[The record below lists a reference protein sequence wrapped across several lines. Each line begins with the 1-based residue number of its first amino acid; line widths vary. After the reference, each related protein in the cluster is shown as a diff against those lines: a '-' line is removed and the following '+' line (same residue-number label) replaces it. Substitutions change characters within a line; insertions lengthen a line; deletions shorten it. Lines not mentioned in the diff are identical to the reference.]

1 MKIAD
6 YTVQA
11 SASKSYQYVESNTT
25 LITTGQ
31 KKTDEPKEPPK
42 TEAGALEAGAPED
55 SYEKTDT
62 IQQML
67 KDAAEQREKAVEKL
81 KQASQIIKAKN
92 ALPTAY
98 SPDEVKLSLLEMMIK
113 ALTGKDVKGN
123 KIKQYDGNKH
133 SGHHG
138 QSNGAPQNQLPHF
151 SGGNGDS
158 RPSNVSIMSVE
169 RFVYESESVSY
180 SAQGLINTADG
191 QQISVDINMN
201 MSRQFVSYESASIEF
216 ERPLCDPL
224 VINYAGSAASLTD
237 ETYSFDLDFDGAAD
251 NINFAGEGSG
261 FLAYDKNGDGKISD
275 GRELFGP
282 QTGSGFSELREY
294 DQDGN
299 GWIDEND
306 DIYSKLSVWSKDKD
320 GNDVLYSLKQVDVGA
335 IYLGDVETQFSMTDS
350 NNNTMGVM
358 RSTSFFL
365 KDSGGAGTISH
376 IDLAI

>member
-6 YTVQA
+6 YAVTA
-11 SASKSYQYVESNTT
+11 SAVKTYQYVESNTT
-25 LITTGQ
+25 LITNGQ
-31 KKTDEPKEPPK
+31 KKAEEPKTPANAES
-42 TEAGALEAGAPED
+42 EAAEANVPED
-55 SYEKTDT
+55 SYEKTDSL
-62 IQQML
+62 QQML
-67 KDAAEQREKAVEKL
+67 KEAAEQREKSLEKL
-81 KQASQIIKAKN
+81 KQASSIIKARN
-92 ALPTAY
+92 AIPTAY

-113 ALTGKDVKGN
+113 ALTGKEVKGN
-123 KIKQYDGNKH
+123 KIKQFEGNKP
-133 SGHHG
+133 GG
-138 QSNGAPQNQLPHF
+138 QPNGGQQLPHF
-151 SGGNGDS
+151 SNANAGS
-158 RPSNVSIMSVE
+158 RPSNVTTMTHE

-180 SAQGLINTADG
+180 SAQGLINTEDG
-191 QQISVDINMN
+191 QQITVDISMY
-201 MSRQFVSYESASIEF
+201 MSREFASYESVSMEF
-216 ERPLCDPL
+216 ERQLCDPL

-261 FLAYDKNGDGKISD
+261 FLAYDANGDGKIND

-282 QTGSGFSELREY
+282 QTGSGFSELRQY

-335 IYLGDVETQFSMTDS
+335 IYLGDISTEFSMTDA
-350 NNNTMGVM
+350 NNNTKGVM

-376 IDLAI
+376 IDLSM